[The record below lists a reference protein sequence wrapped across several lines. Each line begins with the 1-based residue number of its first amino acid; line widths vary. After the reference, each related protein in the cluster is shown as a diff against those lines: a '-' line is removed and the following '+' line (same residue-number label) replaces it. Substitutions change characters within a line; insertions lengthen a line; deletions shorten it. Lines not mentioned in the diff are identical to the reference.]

1 MAETGL
7 QIHEA
12 GYLSLK
18 TLVSIMRREIW
29 ADYLCSGSATQ
40 NEGIFLSM
48 NSTFFKHYQS
58 MNKLKNT
65 KLTQK
70 KIVQ

>member
-18 TLVSIMRREIW
+18 TLVSLMRREIW
-29 ADYLCSGSATQ
+29 GDYLCSRSATQ
-40 NEGIFLSM
+40 NEGFFLSM
-48 NSTFFKHYQS
+48 NSTFFKLRQS
-58 MNKLKNT
+58 MNKLKTTN
-65 KLTQK
+65 
-70 KIVQ
+70 